1 MNWNKETIL
10 IKKSKRYSRIP
21 KIEMSKKIFL
31 PYQINNYAKLIKIFD
46 KFILSNKKY
55 SLPKF
60 EIRIHPVKANNFLHE
75 NFKNQILKILNI
87 KKKFDNKKKISIF
100 LDILLQ

>member
-1 MNWNKETIL
+1 MQPIPFNIFYSKSNSPDFLIVNSFSQKNCLVKFMNWNKETIL

-55 SLPKF
+55 SLQ
-60 EIRIHPVKANNFLHE
+60 N
-75 NFKNQILKILNI
+75 LKLKYI
-87 KKKFDNKKKISIF
+87 
-100 LDILLQ
+100 Q

>member
-1 MNWNKETIL
+1 
-10 IKKSKRYSRIP
+10 
-21 KIEMSKKIFL
+21 MSKKIFL

-60 EIRIHPVKANNFLHE
+60 EIRIHPVKANNFLHK

-87 KKKFDNKKKISIF
+87 KKNLITKKNFYIF
-100 LDILLQ
+100 RLYFCNY